1 MVLQF
6 AQSHQ
11 FLINSDFSFKSYK
24 FSVDFDIPGL
34 GTDGG
39 RTAGP
44 VAPPRANVSR
54 RRVMT
59 LVRTIIGTLDSK

>member
-1 MVLQF
+1 MAFQC
-6 AQSHQ
+6 AHSHQ
-11 FLINSDFSFKSYK
+11 FLIKSNFSFKSYK

-39 RTAGP
+39 RTDGT

-54 RRVMT
+54 RRVTT
-59 LVRTIIGTLDSK
+59 LLRTIIGTLDS